1 MFGGKWGKANHSSE
15 GTLPRDAEAAV
26 LVGRSLQGIAREWNT
41 NGVRTVRDNTW
52 SDGASRGAVQRSQR
66 GHPPVSRPRGHRGY
80 LGPPSWT
87 ATFTR
92 ARAILTDPARVHRP
106 RHAYGP
112 RFLLTGLALCGVCGK
127 PLGSTT
133 NHRRPVYTCRHCQE
147 VSRCVQAVDD
157 WVIGKVVERLSQSDP
172 PSR

>member
-1 MFGGKWGKANHSSE
+1 VLREALFNARNAGIRQYRGREVTAGAWPAIVDRDVYE
-15 GTLPRDAEAAV
+15 G
-26 LVGRSLQGIAREWNT
+26 
-41 NGVRTVRDNTW
+41 
-52 SDGASRGAVQRSQR
+52 
-66 GHPPVSRPRGHRGY
+66 
-80 LGPPSWT
+80 
-87 ATFTR
+87 
-92 ARAILTDPARVHRP
+92 ARAILTDPARVHRR
-106 RHAYGP
+106 RHAHDP

-133 NHRRPVYTCRHCQE
+133 NHERPVYTCRHCQE